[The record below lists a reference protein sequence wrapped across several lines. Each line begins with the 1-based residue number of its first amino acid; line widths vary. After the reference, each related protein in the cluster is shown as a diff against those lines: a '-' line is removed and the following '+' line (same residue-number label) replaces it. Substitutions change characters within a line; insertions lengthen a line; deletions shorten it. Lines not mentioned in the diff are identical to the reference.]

1 MITAINFF
9 LYFFGSSI
17 ELVAITFM
25 LTPKKSKLSAFIIMF
40 MSFFFGATY
49 KFFYVNDDSGMQ
61 SVIIFFYNKP
71 TFSSNC
77 NYITYFA
84 GCTYNS
90 NEAGFFQLQNM

>member
-40 MSFFFGATY
+40 MSFFLEPHI
-49 KFFYVNDDSGMQ
+49 S
-61 SVIIFFYNKP
+61 
-71 TFSSNC
+71 FSMSMTTAAC
-77 NYITYFA
+77 KV
-84 GCTYNS
+84 
-90 NEAGFFQLQNM
+90 

>member
-40 MSFFFGATY
+40 MSGFFGATY

-61 SVIIFFYNKP
+61 SVIISLILQAALIITMKLAFFSCKIYRWK
-71 TFSSNC
+71 
-77 NYITYFA
+77 
-84 GCTYNS
+84 G
-90 NEAGFFQLQNM
+90 

>member
-40 MSFFFGATY
+40 MSFF
-49 KFFYVNDDSGMQ
+49 SEQ
-61 SVIIFFYNKP
+61 HIS
-71 TFSSNC
+71 FSMSMTTAAC
-77 NYITYFA
+77 KV
-84 GCTYNS
+84 
-90 NEAGFFQLQNM
+90 

>member
-40 MSFFFGATY
+40 MSFFR
-49 KFFYVNDDSGMQ
+49 NH
-61 SVIIFFYNKP
+61 I
-71 TFSSNC
+71 
-77 NYITYFA
+77 
-84 GCTYNS
+84 
-90 NEAGFFQLQNM
+90 

>member
-40 MSFFFGATY
+40 MS
-49 KFFYVNDDSGMQ
+49 
-61 SVIIFFYNKP
+61 
-71 TFSSNC
+71 
-77 NYITYFA
+77 
-84 GCTYNS
+84 
-90 NEAGFFQLQNM
+90 GFFKSQLHCYYKCSLQNK

>member
-40 MSFFFGATY
+40 MS
-49 KFFYVNDDSGMQ
+49 
-61 SVIIFFYNKP
+61 
-71 TFSSNC
+71 
-77 NYITYFA
+77 
-84 GCTYNS
+84 
-90 NEAGFFQLQNM
+90 GF

>member
-61 SVIIFFYNKP
+61 SVIISLILQAALIIAMKLAFFSCKIYRRK
-71 TFSSNC
+71 
-77 NYITYFA
+77 
-84 GCTYNS
+84 G
-90 NEAGFFQLQNM
+90 

>member
-25 LTPKKSKLSAFIIMF
+25 LTPKKSKLSAFIIML
-40 MSFFFGATY
+40 FFFEATY

-61 SVIIFFYNKP
+61 SVIISLILQAALIITMKLAFFSCKVYRRK
-71 TFSSNC
+71 
-77 NYITYFA
+77 
-84 GCTYNS
+84 G
-90 NEAGFFQLQNM
+90 

>member
-40 MSFFFGATY
+40 MSGFFGATY
-49 KFFYVNDDSGMQ
+49 KFFYVYDEWHA
-61 SVIIFFYNKP
+61 K
-71 TFSSNC
+71 C

-90 NEAGFFQLQNM
+90 NEAGF